1 MGNESTC
8 GGVATPK
15 HAKTSA
21 TSVTVSSESGSSV
34 QRSQTQHQISSMPF
48 FTESRARQLSGA
60 LASHY
65 LAIRVKGPEGFPTTL
80 RQRH

>member
-21 TSVTVSSESGSSV
+21 TSVTVASPV
-34 QRSQTQHQISSMPF
+34 QVFNALTQHQISSMPF
-48 FTESRARQLSGA
+48 FTESRARPLSGA